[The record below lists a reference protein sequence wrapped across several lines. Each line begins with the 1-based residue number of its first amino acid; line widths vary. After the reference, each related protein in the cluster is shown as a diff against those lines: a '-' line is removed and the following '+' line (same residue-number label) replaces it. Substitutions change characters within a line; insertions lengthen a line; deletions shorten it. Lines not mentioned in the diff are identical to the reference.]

1 MIKGAFNSA
10 PSFFIFISTS
20 LLLFHILFLFLICR
34 NQIECIRGMRIKYNY
49 VVIEGNIGAGKTT
62 LASKIA
68 DQFNARLI
76 LERFADNP
84 FLPKFY
90 KDPDKYSFP
99 LELSFLADRYRQLK
113 EELVAQDLF
122 KTFTIA
128 DYYFMKSLVFAA
140 STLTGDEYNLYR
152 QIFYIIYGS
161 LPKPDMYVYLHLNP
175 EKLLQNIEKRGRNY
189 EKSITKEYL
198 KKIQESYFSFFK
210 QNPENRYLIID
221 INEIDFVENENHYAR
236 IIDTI
241 FYDDYPSGVNR
252 VIL

>member
-1 MIKGAFNSA
+1 MK
-10 PSFFIFISTS
+10 
-20 LLLFHILFLFLICR
+20 
-34 NQIECIRGMRIKYNY
+34 IKYNY

-62 LASKIA
+62 LATRISEE
-68 DQFNARLI
+68 FNARLI

-90 KDPDKYSFP
+90 SDPEKYSFP
-99 LELSFLADRYRQLK
+99 LELSFLASRYKQLK
-113 EELVAQDLF
+113 EELVPQDLF
-122 KTFTIA
+122 RAFTVA

-161 LPKPDMYVYLHLNP
+161 LPKPDMFVYLHLSP
-175 EKLLQNIEKRGRNY
+175 ERLLQNIEKRGRNY

-198 KKIQESYFSFFK
+198 QKIQDSYFTFFR
-210 QNPENRYLIID
+210 QNPDNKFLVID
-221 INEIDFVENENHYAR
+221 IENIDFVANESHYKKVVN
-236 IIDTI
+236 TI
-241 FYDDYPSGVNR
+241 FTDDYTAGMNM